1 MLESMFSLQSR
12 QTSVSQEIRAGISTF
27 LTMSYVLLLN
37 PNILMKLGIP
47 STDIV
52 IATALSSCVGSFI
65 CGILGNLPFGLAPGV
80 GLSTYLAFGMV
91 LSDGMALLHLLIHLF
106 SHLFICITQVIH

>member
-1 MLESMFSLQSR
+1 MSEWASKRKGTNNMSAMLESMFSLQSR
-12 QTSVSQEIRAGISTF
+12 QSSVSQEIRAGISTF

-52 IATALSSCVGSFI
+52 IGTALSSCVGSFV
-65 CGILGNLPFGLAPGV
+65 CGIFGNLPFGLAPGKHY
-80 GLSTYLAFGMV
+80 TY
-91 LSDGMALLHLLIHLF
+91 S
-106 SHLFICITQVIH
+106 